1 MEGKAVVVTLEAYH
15 LTLNL
20 PKKISKE
27 AYSVLQYPKVYDTL
41 KARRQFYY
49 SLLELSQVSH
59 VCEPTRIKPVTRAP
73 ILRLLVT
80 CVFDR

>member
-1 MEGKAVVVTLEAYH
+1 MIYEKYELRKNYRLWTLQEKAVVVTLEAYH

-27 AYSVLQYPKVYDTL
+27 AYSVLQYPKVYDAL

-49 SLLELSQVSH
+49 SLLELS
-59 VCEPTRIKPVTRAP
+59 K
-73 ILRLLVT
+73 
-80 CVFDR
+80 